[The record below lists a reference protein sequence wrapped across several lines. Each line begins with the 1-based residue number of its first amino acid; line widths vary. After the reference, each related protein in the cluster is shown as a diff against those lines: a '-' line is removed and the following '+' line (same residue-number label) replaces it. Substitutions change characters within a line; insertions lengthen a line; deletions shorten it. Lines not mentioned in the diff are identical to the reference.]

1 MVKEIYYEDIQKKM
15 ENIDSQYFNPDIP
28 KEIKD
33 GNAKYKDFVKNNIQ
47 QSRKSILGL
56 DIYQYSQYQDGKQ
69 ELIPFIF
76 DLIFKGAIHYSKN
89 QALLEEIDKDKQF
102 ISTGDGGFI
111 VFPTPLHSLLFNC
124 KFYMALHMFNSRHF
138 YPELSKFIGGL
149 TVRSTIT
156 YDYVFNYEK
165 NWYGKAI
172 IKNARILS
180 KDKLNRFLIDKETF
194 DYFLSKF
201 NGIESLSIRTEEDI
215 KKALKDEEEVDYNNI
230 NFDNTGFKNI
240 HVQKLEDTVAKETKL
255 SIYNVEIQ
263 YLSSLSTD
271 EGQET
276 SFVLTIGNS
285 NVMSI

>member
-1 MVKEIYYEDIQKKM
+1 
-15 ENIDSQYFNPDIP
+15 
-28 KEIKD
+28 
-33 GNAKYKDFVKNNIQ
+33 
-47 QSRKSILGL
+47 
-56 DIYQYSQYQDGKQ
+56 
-69 ELIPFIF
+69 
-76 DLIFKGAIHYSKN
+76 
-89 QALLEEIDKDKQF
+89 
-102 ISTGDGGFI
+102 
-111 VFPTPLHSLLFNC
+111 
-124 KFYMALHMFNSRHF
+124 MFNSRHF

-180 KDKLNRFLIDKETF
+180 KDKLNRFLIDKESF

-201 NGIESLSIRTEEDI
+201 NGIESLSLRTEEDI
-215 KKALKDEEEVDYNNI
+215 KKALKDEEEVDHNNI
-230 NFDNTGFKNI
+230 NFDNNVFKNI
-240 HVQKLEDTVAKETKL
+240 HVQRLEDTVAKETKL

-263 YLSSLSTD
+263 YLSSIVAED
-271 EGQET
+271 KKET